1 MVLDEILFEVLE
13 EQALFLHELWVV
25 LQIKQMLEML
35 TVFLFEVSYLGLPN
49 VLLLHLRPVI
59 EVDTYRL
66 ITQNVA

>member
-35 TVFLFEVSYLGLPN
+35 PVFLFEVSYLGLPN

>member
-1 MVLDEILFEVLE
+1 VVLDEILFEVLE

>member
-1 MVLDEILFEVLE
+1 MLDEILFEVLE

-25 LQIKQMLEML
+25 LQIEQVFEML
-35 TVFLFEVSYLGLPN
+35 PVFLFEVGYLGLPN

-66 ITQNVA
+66 VTQNIA